1 MIGLLKAYP
10 TIRIYSAGIEVI
22 GVSEKIV
29 VNNLVKVFGNKPHI
43 ALKKLEE
50 GWNKNEILEKT
61 GQTIGIKNVSFS
73 VNEGEIFVIIGL
85 SGSGKSTLIRC
96 LNLLNKPT
104 SGEIIVDGENIVEY
118 DKEKLMKFRQE
129 KIAMVF
135 QQFGLFTHRTVLEN
149 VEYGLE
155 IRNVDKDERRRIALE
170 SIEEVGLKGWENKMP
185 DELSGGMQQRVGLAR
200 ALANDPDI
208 LLMDE
213 PFSALDPL
221 IRRDMQLELL
231 DLQWKLKKTIIFIT
245 HDINEAFKL
254 GDRVAVMKDGSIV
267 QIGTPEEILNN
278 PSNEYIED
286 FVKDIDRT
294 KVVQVK
300 DIMKRPNA
308 LVSIKDGIRVA
319 IKEMELNGISSVFVV
334 DKDKKIQGIV
344 TIDDCI
350 KAAKDKKTSLKDILK
365 QDYYTT
371 TEDRFIEDLIDK
383 AVKTKYPIVVVD
395 DDNRLKGIIVRTS
408 ILSGLLNGQND

>member
-1 MIGLLKAYP
+1 M
-10 TIRIYSAGIEVI
+10 T
-22 GVSEKIV
+22 EKIIV
-29 VNNLVKVFGNKPHI
+29 KNLVKVFGSRPKL
-43 ALKKLEE
+43 ALEKLRKGWTKK
-50 GWNKNEILEKT
+50 EILEKT
-61 GQTIGIKNVSFS
+61 GQTVGVNNVSFS
-73 VNEGEIFVIIGL
+73 VDEGEIFVIIGL

-104 SGEIIVDGENIVEY
+104 AGEVIVDGENIVKY
-118 DKEKLMKFRQE
+118 DKNQLREFRQE
-129 KIAMVF
+129 KMAMVF
-135 QQFGLFTHRTVLEN
+135 QQFGLFTHMTVLEN

-155 IRNVDKDERRRIALE
+155 IKKVDKDKRQKIAME
-170 SIEEVGLKGWENKMP
+170 AIEEVGLKGWEDKMP
-185 DELSGGMQQRVGLAR
+185 NELSGGMQQRVGLAR

-231 DLQWKLKKTIIFIT
+231 DLQSKLKKTIVFIT

-254 GDRVAVMKDGSIV
+254 GDRVAVMRDGSIV

-278 PSNEYIED
+278 PSDEYIED

-294 KVVQVK
+294 KVVRAK

-308 LVSIKDGIRVA
+308 VVSLNSGVRVA
-319 IKEMELNGISSVFVV
+319 IKEMQANDISSVFVV
-334 DKDKKIQGIV
+334 DKDRKIQGIV

-350 KAAKDKKTSLKDILK
+350 KSAKNNRSSLKEILK

-371 TEDRFIEDLIDK
+371 KEDVYIEDLIDK
-383 AVKTKYPIVVVD
+383 GAKTKYPIVVVND
-395 DDNRLKGIIVRTS
+395 EGRMLGIIVRTS
-408 ILSGLLNGQND
+408 ILTGLLTTNGD

>member
-1 MIGLLKAYP
+1 MEDD
-10 TIRIYSAGIEVI
+10 RM
-22 GVSEKIV
+22 SEKIV
-29 VNNLVKVFGNKPHI
+29 VNNLVKIFGTKPQI
-43 ALKKLEE
+43 ALEKLKE
-50 GWNKNEILEKT
+50 GWNKDEILNKT
-61 GQTIGIKNVSFS
+61 GQTVGLRDVSFS
-73 VNEGEIFVIIGL
+73 VKEGEIFVIIGL

-96 LNLLNKPT
+96 LNLLNRPT
-104 SGEIIVDGENIVEY
+104 FGEIIVDGENIVDY
-118 DKEKLMKFRQE
+118 DKEELRKFRQE
-129 KIAMVF
+129 KMAMVF
-135 QQFGLFTHRTVLEN
+135 QQFGLFPHRTVLEN

-155 IRNVDKDERRRIALE
+155 IRNVDKDKRRKIALE
-170 SIEEVGLKGWENKMP
+170 SIEEVGLKGWEDKMP

-294 KVVQVK
+294 KVVQAK

-308 LVSIKDGIRVA
+308 LVSLKDGVRVA
-319 IKEMELNGISSVFVV
+319 IREMELNSISSVFVV
-334 DKDKKIQGIV
+334 GKDRQIQGIV

-350 KAAKDKKTSLKDILK
+350 KAAKDKKTTLKDILK

-383 AVKTKYPIVVVD
+383 AVKTKYPIVVID
-395 DDNRLKGIIVRTS
+395 DDDKLKGIIVRTS
-408 ILSGLLNGQND
+408 ILSGLLNG

>member
-1 MIGLLKAYP
+1 M
-10 TIRIYSAGIEVI
+10 T
-22 GVSEKIV
+22 EKIIV
-29 VNNLVKVFGNKPHI
+29 KNLVKSFGLRPKL
-43 ALKKLEE
+43 ALEKLKTGWTKK
-50 GWNKNEILEKT
+50 EILEKT
-61 GQTIGIKNVSFS
+61 GQTIGLNNVSFS
-73 VNEGEIFVIIGL
+73 VDEGEIFVIIGL

-104 SGEIIVDGENIVEY
+104 SGEVIVDGENIVNY
-118 DKEKLMKFRQE
+118 DKNQLREFRQE
-129 KIAMVF
+129 KMAMVF
-135 QQFGLFTHRTVLEN
+135 QQFGLFTHMTVLEN

-155 IRNVDKDERRRIALE
+155 IKKVDKDKRQKIAMKA
-170 SIEEVGLKGWENKMP
+170 IEEVGLKGWEEKMP
-185 DELSGGMQQRVGLAR
+185 NELSGGMQQRVGLAR

-231 DLQWKLKKTIIFIT
+231 ELQSKLKKTIVFIT

-254 GDRVAVMKDGSIV
+254 GDRVAVMRDGSIV

-278 PSNEYIED
+278 PSDEYIED

-294 KVVQVK
+294 KVVRAK

-308 LVSIKDGIRVA
+308 VVSLNAGVRVA
-319 IKEMELNGISSVFVV
+319 IKEMQLNDISSVFVV
-334 DKDKKIQGIV
+334 DKDRKIQGIV

-350 KAAKDKKTSLKDILK
+350 KSAKNNKSSLKEILK

-371 TEDRFIEDLIDK
+371 KEDVYIEDLIDK
-383 AVKTKYPIVVVD
+383 GAKTKYPIVVV
-395 DDNRLKGIIVRTS
+395 NNEGRMLGIIVRTS
-408 ILSGLLNGQND
+408 ILTGLLTTNGD